1 LRNWRIAIV
10 ESQCPLRLLQL
21 LYLQRSTLPTFNFRN
36 DRITDGPTL
45 QLMLQL
51 PLSHLLHPI
60 LLIVDFGEPT
70 NELIDAFYT
79 MDICAQ

>member
-1 LRNWRIAIV
+1 MI
-10 ESQCPLRLLQL
+10 ESPTAL
-21 LYLQRSTLPTFNFRN
+21 LYNMK
-36 DRITDGPTL
+36 
-45 QLMLQL
+45 LMLQL